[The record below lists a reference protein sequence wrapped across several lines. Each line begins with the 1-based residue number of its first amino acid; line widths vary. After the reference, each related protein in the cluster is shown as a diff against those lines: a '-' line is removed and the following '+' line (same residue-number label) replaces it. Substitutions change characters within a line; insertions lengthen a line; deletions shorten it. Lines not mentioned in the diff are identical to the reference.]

1 MGEMEVISI
10 SQFKAT
16 CLAVLDRVKRTGQ
29 AVVVTRRGEP
39 IATIDPPPI
48 PEQSGSWL
56 GLFKSRGSIVGD
68 IVSPASDEGDWGVI
82 SE

>member
-1 MGEMEVISI
+1 MEQMEVITI

-48 PEQSGSWL
+48 PEQTVSWL

-68 IVSPASDEGDWGVI
+68 IVSPATDESDWGVL